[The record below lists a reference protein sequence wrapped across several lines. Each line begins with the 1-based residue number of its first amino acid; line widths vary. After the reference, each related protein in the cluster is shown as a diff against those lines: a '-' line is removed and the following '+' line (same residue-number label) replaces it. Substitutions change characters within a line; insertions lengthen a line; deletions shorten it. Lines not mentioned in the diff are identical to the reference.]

1 MMHLQE
7 TYVIYKGGNKQ
18 SNILTLMHSSHTSPS
33 SLQFLTPIVDRDQTV
48 SRRSKPS
55 SRTFLNVEQTYPWF
69 NLRNQD
75 KMSRHR
81 GAKRFRQ
88 LGLLRTISLLSLA

>member
-1 MMHLQE
+1 
-7 TYVIYKGGNKQ
+7 VIYQITTNLQKKLPQTHVENGH
-18 SNILTLMHSSHTSPS
+18 THSSHTSS
-33 SLQFLTPIVDRDQTV
+33 RLFNFYTPIVDRDQTV

-55 SRTFLNVEQTYPWF
+55 SRTFLNVEQTYPWIS
-69 NLRNQD
+69 LHIQD

-88 LGLLRTISLLSLA
+88 LGLLRIISLLSLA

>member
-1 MMHLQE
+1 
-7 TYVIYKGGNKQ
+7 
-18 SNILTLMHSSHTSPS
+18 MHSSHTSPPFF
-33 SLQFLTPIVDRDQTV
+33 QFSTPIVDRDQTV

-69 NLRNQD
+69 YLRNQD

-88 LGLLRTISLLSLA
+88 LGLLGIISLLSLA